1 MRLAF
6 LFLALAVSAFGQ
18 ARWEFGSGLGWS
30 SFAGL
35 PVYSPSTAAPMPD
48 APQPVFSP
56 IEIEH
61 DVTARFIPVSL
72 AAAAPKSGQGRE
84 AGVWHV
90 ELCNRTA
97 TVVRVPLPIMLEVA
111 PEIRVIPGE
120 FYTALLD
127 QRTKRNPWHIVNDIV
142 AGAGGITAVTGLAK
156 GNSTVAAIGSGVT
169 AALGILGSIS
179 KGQVSVAPA
188 YTLPRPCQELAE
200 VFPGACVECN
210 VLASLMRRAETIGP
224 RKVRVP

>member
-1 MRLAF
+1 MKLGI
-6 LFLALAVSAFGQ
+6 LFLALAASAFGQ
-18 ARWEFGSGLGWS
+18 ARWEFGSGLGWA

-35 PVYSPSTAAPMPD
+35 PVYSPSAVEPLPD
-48 APQPVFSP
+48 APQPVTP
-56 IEIEH
+56 APE
-61 DVTARFIPVSL
+61 VTARFIPVSL
-72 AAAAPKSGQGRE
+72 AAAAPQAGQGRE

>member
-1 MRLAF
+1 MKIGF
-6 LFLALAVSAFGQ
+6 LFLALAASAFGQ
-18 ARWEFGSGLGWS
+18 ARWEFGSGLGWA

-35 PVYSPSTAAPMPD
+35 PVYSPSTAEPLPD
-48 APQPVFSP
+48 APRPVISEP
-56 IEIEH
+56 EPA
-61 DVTARFIPVSL
+61 VTARFIPVSL

-90 ELCNRTA
+90 ELCNRRA

-111 PEIRVIPGE
+111 PEVRVIPGE
-120 FYTALLD
+120 FYSALLD
-127 QRTKRNPWHIVNDIV
+127 QRTKRNPWHLVNDIV

-188 YTLPRPCQELAE
+188 YALPRPCQELAE
-200 VFPGACVECN
+200 VSPGACVECN

-224 RKVRVP
+224 RKVRIP